1 MEQLPKPTICP
12 LLDPM
17 PQKIQMKASSFGNQR
32 AKQATMTLALPE
44 PCVQPGSATFLSHSL
59 AASIPASL
67 SAELN
72 AVRQCS
78 ICPRG
83 LHTWQCPPL
92 VHPALLIITCVTRP
106 PVMCEL
112 PQHRGSLPDASC
124 LCGVFCQQAI
134 IRYSPIRECIY
145 QGIDIACC
153 NCCVLENV
161 RTFRAEVLLMA
172 TFPKPNLCLIL
183 KERLLNGQSII
194 NTVTPGTM
202 SKAQSGGAV
211 CRSKCEMR
219 LWKESFMPMK

>member
-1 MEQLPKPTICP
+1 MVVP
-12 LLDPM
+12 
-17 PQKIQMKASSFGNQR
+17 S
-32 AKQATMTLALPE
+32 
-44 PCVQPGSATFLSHSL
+44 PGT
-59 AASIPASL
+59 P
-67 SAELN
+67 
-72 AVRQCS
+72 
-78 ICPRG
+78 
-83 LHTWQCPPL
+83 CPP
-92 VHPALLIITCVTRP
+92 HPHLRNTTPSHVWTVTASWKPPWCLLFVWCV
-106 PVMCEL
+106 L
-112 PQHRGSLPDASC
+112 PIGHHKVL
-124 LCGVFCQQAI
+124 
-134 IRYSPIRECIY
+134 PIRECIY

-219 LWKESFMPMK
+219 LWKESFMPMKWNGIQWSRANVETYT